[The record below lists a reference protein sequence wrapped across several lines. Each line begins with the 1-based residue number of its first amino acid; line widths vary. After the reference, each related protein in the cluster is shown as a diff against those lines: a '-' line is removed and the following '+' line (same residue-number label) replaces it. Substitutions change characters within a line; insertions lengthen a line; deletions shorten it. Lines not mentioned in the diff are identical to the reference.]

1 MSWILVKSCD
11 LLVTCFTN
19 QKIIIMLERFGYL
32 FLIVALIV
40 WIYLLIK
47 GLIMIFPEGIIGF
60 IAIAGLGLLFIKVVK
75 DRINNKEDDYYDKN
89 VKK

>member
-1 MSWILVKSCD
+1 
-11 LLVTCFTN
+11 
-19 QKIIIMLERFGYL
+19 MLEKIGYT

-47 GLIMIFPEGIIGF
+47 SLVDIFPEGIIGF
-60 IAIAGLGLLFIKVVK
+60 IAIAGIGFLFIKVLG
-75 DRINNKEDDYYDKN
+75 DRLKNKEDDYYDKN

>member
-1 MSWILVKSCD
+1 
-11 LLVTCFTN
+11 
-19 QKIIIMLERFGYL
+19 MLERFGYL

>member
-1 MSWILVKSCD
+1 
-11 LLVTCFTN
+11 
-19 QKIIIMLERFGYL
+19 MLERLGYF
-32 FLIVALIV
+32 FLVIVLLV

-47 GLIMIFPEGIIGF
+47 GLIQAFPEGIIGF

-75 DRINNKEDDYYDKN
+75 DRIKNKEDDYYDKN

>member
-1 MSWILVKSCD
+1 
-11 LLVTCFTN
+11 
-19 QKIIIMLERFGYL
+19 MLERLGYL

-60 IAIAGLGLLFIKVVK
+60 IAITGLGILFLKVVK

-89 VKK
+89 VEK

>member
-1 MSWILVKSCD
+1 
-11 LLVTCFTN
+11 
-19 QKIIIMLERFGYL
+19 MLERLGYL

-40 WIYLLIK
+40 WVYLLIK

-60 IAIAGLGLLFIKVVK
+60 IAITGLGFLFIKVVK

-89 VKK
+89 VEK